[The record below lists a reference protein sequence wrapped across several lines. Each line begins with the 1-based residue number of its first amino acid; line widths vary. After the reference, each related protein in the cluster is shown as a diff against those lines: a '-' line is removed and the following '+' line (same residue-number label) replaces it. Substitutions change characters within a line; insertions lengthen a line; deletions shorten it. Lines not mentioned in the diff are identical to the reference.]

1 MRCLI
6 IIVNAAAMLAAC
18 QSTGSDTASPSG
30 SFALAPGETRTL
42 RIGSTYRP
50 VRVCNDV
57 GSSGRV
63 KAWIGQHLP
72 HDMPPGVCAEDTGNQ
87 IVLSNESGGAVNG
100 IYRTL
105 PYGPNSDTPGGY
117 QWVIQF

>member
-1 MRCLI
+1 MRRLI
-6 IIVNAAAMLAAC
+6 IIAATTLAAC
-18 QSTGSDTASPSG
+18 QGAGSDSASPSG
-30 SFALAPGETRTL
+30 SFTLAPGETRTL
-42 RIGSTYRP
+42 QIGSTYRP

-57 GSSGRV
+57 ASSGRV

-72 HDMPPGVCAEDTGNQ
+72 HDMPPGVCAEDTGDQ
-87 IVLSNESGGAVNG
+87 IVLRNESGGAANG

-105 PYGPNSDTPGGY
+105 PYGPKSDTPGGY